1 MVTVRR
7 SILSAFLF
15 RCPCFHMPCRCPDV
29 VGYRFRSNPERLAAN
44 KRARRPGMQ
53 VATLQAGPVTESIR
67 LPRSGSYREEL
78 PHCAP
83 IGHDAAGRSRVI
95 VAIPR
100 DEPSRQ
106 SVFSFFSANSCT
118 DDRCRIHRGRQVEA
132 QNLRSERY
140 SRPNPS
146 APSRLN
152 SWYTTMQTWQ

>member
-7 SILSAFLF
+7 SILSAFFSAALTYT
-15 RCPCFHMPCRCPDV
+15 CLAD

-53 VATLQAGPVTESIR
+53 AATLQAGPVTESIR

-78 PHCAP
+78 PLNPACGGGFRP
-83 IGHDAAGRSRVI
+83 SDGRSCS
-95 VAIPR
+95 R

-106 SVFSFFSANSCT
+106 SDFSFSSANSCT
-118 DDRCRIHRGRQVEA
+118 DDHCRIHRGRQAEG
-132 QNLRSERY
+132 QSQRSERY
-140 SRPNPS
+140 SRPSPS

-152 SWYTTMQTWQ
+152 SWYTTTPTGQ